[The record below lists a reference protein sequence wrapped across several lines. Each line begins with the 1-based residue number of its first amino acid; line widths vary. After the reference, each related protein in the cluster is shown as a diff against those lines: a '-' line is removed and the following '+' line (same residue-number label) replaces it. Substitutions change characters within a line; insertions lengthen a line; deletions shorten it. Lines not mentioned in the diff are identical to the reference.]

1 MPDARNIPSVHVL
14 LQNSQIRELIE
25 EVQDEQTLTNIV
37 RTETDK
43 LRNAV
48 LNGMALDS
56 KEEAEQMIIQHAGQQ
71 VRRFFAERLHSVI
84 NATGTILHTN
94 LGRAPLGP
102 DAVKKV
108 VEAASG
114 YSNLEY
120 NVETGRRGSRHD
132 ILEDLLCEVTGA
144 EAAMAVNNNAAAVY
158 LVLRALTA
166 EREVVVSRG
175 QLVEI
180 GGSFR
185 VSSIMEESG
194 AVLKEVGTTNKTH
207 PYDYEGAV
215 NERTAMLMK
224 VHTSNFSMHGF
235 TSDVSTKEMS
245 RIGKDHDLLVYEDL
259 GSGALYDFR
268 THGIGEEPTVKEAL
282 EAGAD
287 LVSFSGDKL
296 LGGPQ
301 AGIIAGR
308 KDLIDRLKKHQLA
321 RVLRCDKM
329 TLAALEATIKAYL
342 PGQSGKEN
350 IPAVHMLL
358 MENEELEARA
368 DLFLNECRL
377 QTWTLAK
384 TVDESKVG
392 GGTMPDVTLPTTA
405 VRLNTETITA
415 EQAARA
421 LRLKN
426 GRPVIARVSKEQL
439 LFDMRTLQDA
449 DIMEIAVFLM
459 ELEKEGLGV

>member
-1 MPDARNIPSVHVL
+1 MPDARNIPSVHAVL
-14 LQNSQIRELIE
+14 
-25 EVQDEQTLTNIV
+25 QDEQIRLLIDETNDERTVTNIV
-37 RTETDK
+37 RAETDN
-43 LRNAV
+43 LRRAV
-48 LNGMALDS
+48 LEGMALES
-56 KEEAEQMIIQHAGQQ
+56 KEKAEEIIIEHAGQQ
-71 VRRFFAERLHSVI
+71 VRRFFSERLHSVI

-120 NVETGRRGSRHD
+120 NVEAGSRGSRHD

-166 EREVVVSRG
+166 EKEVVVSRG
-175 QLVEI
+175 ELVEI

-207 PYDYEGAV
+207 PYDYEDAV

-224 VHTSNFSMHGF
+224 VHTSNFKMQGF

-245 RIGKDHDLLVYEDL
+245 RIGKSRGVLVYEDL

-268 THGIGEEPTVKEAL
+268 IHGIGEEPTVKEAL

-342 PGQSGKEN
+342 PGGAGTED

-358 MENEELEARA
+358 MEKEELEAKA
-368 DLFLNECRL
+368 DLFLKECRL
-377 QTWTLAK
+377 QEWTLSKA
-384 TVDESKVG
+384 DDFSKVG
-392 GGTMPDVTLPTTA
+392 GGTMPEVMLPTTV
-405 VRLNTETITA
+405 VRLNTVTITA

-421 LRLKN
+421 LRMKQ
-426 GRPVIARVSKEQL
+426 GRPVIARVHKEQL
-439 LFDMRTLQDA
+439 LFDMRTLKDA
-449 DIMEIAVFLM
+449 DITEISAFLM
-459 ELEKEGLGV
+459 ELEKEGLDV